1 MEYEWKVLPYFFV
14 SNIQQNKIMGK
25 WALNVSLFLQ
35 GRRTGLWS
43 SDSKKDNQCILHTLE
58 CIILNILNVS
68 YNYVMFMLNVKLY
81 ILELFLKMYLLRAI
95 GVEVKENVSYII
107 N

>member
-1 MEYEWKVLPYFFV
+1 M
-14 SNIQQNKIMGK
+14 
-25 WALNVSLFLQ
+25 NVSLFLQ

-43 SDSKKDNQCILHTLE
+43 SDSKKDNQCILHTLG
-58 CIILNILNVS
+58 LNILNVS

-81 ILELFLKMYLLRAI
+81 IHELYLKMYLLRAI
-95 GVEVKENVSYII
+95 GAEVKENVSYII